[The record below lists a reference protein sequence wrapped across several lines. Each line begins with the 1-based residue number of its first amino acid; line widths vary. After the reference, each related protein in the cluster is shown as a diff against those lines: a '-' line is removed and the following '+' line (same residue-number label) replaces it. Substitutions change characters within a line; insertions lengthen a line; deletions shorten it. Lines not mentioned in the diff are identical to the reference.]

1 MNEEIQK
8 LKEKLDTMI
17 SDAPLISEE
26 VLEISRKLDICI
38 NDYYRQ

>member
-17 SDAPLISEE
+17 SDTPLVSEE
-26 VLEISRKLDICI
+26 VLELSRKLDVYI